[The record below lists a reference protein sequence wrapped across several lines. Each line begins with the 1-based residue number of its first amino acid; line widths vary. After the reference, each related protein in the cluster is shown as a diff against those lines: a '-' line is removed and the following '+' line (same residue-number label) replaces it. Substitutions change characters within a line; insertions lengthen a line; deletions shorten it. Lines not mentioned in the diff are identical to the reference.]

1 MKELERRLRELTADF
16 RHMIRDTSLQKMDNR
31 SMLRMRKMTRD
42 MLKAIDLEIRAI
54 QKSRLRDSDDSD
66 DSDDSIMDSGSDSLG
81 GEDYLSAFSTE
92 K

>member
-31 SMLRMRKMTRD
+31 STLRMRKMTRD

-66 DSDDSIMDSGSDSLG
+66 DSIMDSGSDSLG